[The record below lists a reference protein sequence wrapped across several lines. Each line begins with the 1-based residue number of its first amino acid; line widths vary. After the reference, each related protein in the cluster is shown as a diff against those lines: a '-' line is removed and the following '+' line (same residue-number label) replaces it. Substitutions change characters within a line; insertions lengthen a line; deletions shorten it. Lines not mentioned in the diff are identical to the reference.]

1 MKTVQISY
9 LFCLL
14 FVQFTVFGQTDKEVW
29 EVNSDFEE
37 LVVSG
42 PYEVMVFD
50 RPQDGE
56 IEIEGAKEDL
66 ESLLI
71 EVKDSKLVIKRK
83 SSLKVF
89 DKPVGK
95 IKINLN
101 AHDLSSLTLSG
112 SGSISTNGFQ
122 EVEKLKLNLSGSG
135 ELNAKLKTTK
145 VITSL
150 SGPGTVNLTGTSDH
164 LDIKKSGSG
173 NINAY
178 DLKTKSAK
186 IVGSGSGNVYLTTD
200 DKLKVA
206 SIGSGNVFFK
216 GYPEVELQSAGSG
229 KVVEAN

>member
-1 MKTVQISY
+1 M
-9 LFCLL
+9 
-14 FVQFTVFGQTDKEVW
+14 D
-29 EVNSDFEE
+29 
-37 LVVSG
+37 
-42 PYEVMVFD
+42 FD
-50 RPQDGE
+50 RKQDGE
-56 IEIEGAKEDL
+56 IEKEGAKEDL

-150 SGPGTVNLTGTSDH
+150 SGPGTINLTGTSDH

-186 IVGSGSGNVYLTTD
+186 IVGS
-200 DKLKVA
+200 
-206 SIGSGNVFFK
+206 
-216 GYPEVELQSAGSG
+216 
-229 KVVEAN
+229 